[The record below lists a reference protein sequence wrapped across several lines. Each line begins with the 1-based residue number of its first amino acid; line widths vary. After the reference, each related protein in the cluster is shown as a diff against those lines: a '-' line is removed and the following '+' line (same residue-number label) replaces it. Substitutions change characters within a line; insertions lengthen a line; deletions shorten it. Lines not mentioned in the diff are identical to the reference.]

1 MEAPIR
7 VLIVEVGTL
16 IATCIRSQ
24 FPKECYEVTAIVSTG
39 EEALRLLQKNAPD
52 VVLME
57 ILLEGQM
64 DGIETAKKMLEVIQI
79 PIIFLSGHSDESLFL
94 KAKETRPSAFISKPF
109 KSIDLDHAIKL
120 ATNLPLESN
129 SDPANSGSSYILR
142 DCIFVKDNEKMIKI
156 AIEDILYVE
165 AERNY
170 CRFYC
175 KDKEYLL
182 VITLR
187 KLEEKLP
194 PQFFLRIHR
203 SFIINI
209 SKVKEIGTGHVVIS
223 RNTIPLSKALK
234 NELLKRVQ
242 TI

>member
-1 MEAPIR
+1 M
-7 VLIVEVGTL
+7 IVEVGTL
-16 IATCIRSQ
+16 IANCIRSQ
-24 FPKECYEVTAIVSTG
+24 LPKTEYEITSIVSSG
-39 EEALRLLQKNAPD
+39 EAALLSIHESPPD
-52 VVLME
+52 IVLME
-57 ILLEGQM
+57 ILLKGEM
-64 DGIETAKKMLEVIQI
+64 DGIETARQILEMVNL
-79 PIIFLSGHSDESLFL
+79 PIIFLSGQSDEALFS
-94 KAKETRPSAFISKPF
+94 KARKTRPSAFISKPF
-109 KSIDLDHAIKL
+109 KPIDLNHAIQL
-120 ATNLPLESN
+120 ATNSPGRPDSN
-129 SDPANSGSSYILR
+129 GSRKASPYVLR
-142 DCIFVKDNEKMIKI
+142 DCIFVKNNEKMIKI

-175 KDKEYLL
+175 MDKEYLL

-194 PQFFLRIHR
+194 PEFFLRIHR
-203 SFIINI
+203 SYIINI

-223 RNTIPLSKALK
+223 RNTIPLNKSSK

>member
-1 MEAPIR
+1 MESPIK

-16 IATCIRSQ
+16 IATCIQ
-24 FPKECYEVTAIVSTG
+24 TQLPKTEYEIASIVSSG
-39 EEALRLLQKNAPD
+39 EAALLSIRESPPD
-52 VVLME
+52 IVLME
-57 ILLEGQM
+57 ILLEGEM
-64 DGIETAKKMLEVIQI
+64 DGVETARKILEVVNI
-79 PIIFLSGHSDESLFL
+79 PIIFLSGQSDEALFS
-94 KAKETRPSAFISKPF
+94 KARKTRPSAFISKPF
-109 KSIDLDHAIKL
+109 KPIDLNHAIQL
-120 ATNLPLESN
+120 ATSSPGRSN
-129 SDPANSGSSYILR
+129 SADSTKASPYILR
-142 DCIFVKDNEKMIKI
+142 DCIFVKDSEKMIKI

-194 PQFFLRIHR
+194 PEFFLRIHR
-203 SFIINI
+203 SYIINI

-223 RNTIPLSKALK
+223 RNTLPLNKSSKS
-234 NELLKRVQ
+234 ELLRRVQ